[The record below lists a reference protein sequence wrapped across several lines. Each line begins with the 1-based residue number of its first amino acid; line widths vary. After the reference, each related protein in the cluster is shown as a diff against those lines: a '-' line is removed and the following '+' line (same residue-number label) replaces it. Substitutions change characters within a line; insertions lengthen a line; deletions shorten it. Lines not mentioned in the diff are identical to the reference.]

1 MDKYYRNRNTTKFD
15 DLLLV
20 ADTSFQSIRC
30 VQDVS
35 LLWKSPTETF
45 HIYTLDINFD
55 TDHNKETFF
64 PFSLKTCL
72 PNEKQFIVTN
82 PVIGKIYI
90 MEISD
95 SYREAMILRTITDEK
110 IARPIDCTFTQ
121 GKYYAT
127 DKDCVHSIQ
136 LLMDGSL
143 TVNSFYF
150 EGMIKF
156 PFGITVVSA
165 SCSDDGSERFWFPI
179 LTVMSFSM

>member
-1 MDKYYRNRNTTKFD
+1 MKAKEAKWTSITGLALMDKYERNRNTTKFD

-20 ADTSFQSIRC
+20 VETCLQSICC

-35 LLWKSPTETF
+35 LLWISPTETF

-55 TDHNKETFF
+55 TDHNKKTFF

-95 SYREAMILRTITDEK
+95 SYCKAMIL
-110 IARPIDCTFTQ
+110 
-121 GKYYAT
+121 
-127 DKDCVHSIQ
+127 
-136 LLMDGSL
+136 
-143 TVNSFYF
+143 
-150 EGMIKF
+150 
-156 PFGITVVSA
+156 
-165 SCSDDGSERFWFPI
+165 
-179 LTVMSFSM
+179 